1 MVKFIHSMYMCIYIC
16 RPLPQSGKNRRRA
29 ALIPPRNAESE
40 KHQMAEHV
48 ESFIIQVVKKDNDQ
62 TRTLKTE
69 ALLRSLLERGKLM
82 EVVSISQTHKKNEN
96 KAG

>member
-1 MVKFIHSMYMCIYIC
+1 
-16 RPLPQSGKNRRRA
+16 
-29 ALIPPRNAESE
+29 
-40 KHQMAEHV
+40 MAEHV